1 MKRFLILTI
10 VMSLII
16 GVWEFALAQ
25 TGEETKEKA
34 VMNAPVMGAIESD
47 EDFVRVIGMMGDK
60 VAALEKAPTEDSVGQ
75 ALKELSFSQ
84 YLPLLARLEGVKDK
98 KKRESLRQAIVNQFV
113 TVQRLGAVKREP
125 ELKGDFSMADVK
137 KRIYKI
143 LTGSP
148 ASMASFATIT
158 EDGKP
163 WVRIV
168 QITVD
173 EELNIRISTDKNSR
187 KISQIE
193 KNPDVHICF
202 YDQSREGEIEYVQ
215 IQGKAEV
222 SEDLEL
228 KKSMWD
234 PMGYLYGTGPEDPD
248 SVVITVK
255 PSRAELWNI
264 ADLKNESKPVAV
276 WEP

>member
-1 MKRFLILTI
+1 MKRFSILTI
-10 VMSLII
+10 VMLII
-16 GVWEFALAQ
+16 VGAWGSAFGQ
-25 TGEETKEKA
+25 TGEEPTEKA
-34 VMNAPVMGAIESD
+34 IMNSPVMGAIESD
-47 EDFVRVIGMMGDK
+47 EDFVRAIDMMGDK
-60 VAALEKAPTEDSVGQ
+60 VAALEKAPTEDSNSQ
-75 ALKELSFSQ
+75 ALKELSFFQ
-84 YLPLLARLEGVKDK
+84 YLPLLVRLEGVKDK
-98 KKRESLRQAIVNQFV
+98 EKRESLRQVIVNQFV
-113 TVQRLGAVKREP
+113 RAQRLGAVKREP
-125 ELKGDFSMADVK
+125 ELKGDFSKADVK

-148 ASMASFATIT
+148 TGMASFATIT

-173 EELNIRISTDKNSR
+173 KDLNIKIGTDKNSR
-187 KISQIE
+187 KVSHIE

-202 YDQSREGEIEYVQ
+202 YNQSVEGEIEYVQ
-215 IQGKAEV
+215 IQGRAEV

-228 KKSMWD
+228 KKSIWN
-234 PMGYLYGTGPEDPD
+234 PMGYLYGTGPDDPN

-264 ADLKNESKPVAV
+264 ADLKNDVKPVAV